1 MIKKIFLSGV
11 LIVLV
16 SFIAG
21 AEALALDSKELLTAQ
36 DIEEVTG
43 IQEIKSVPKNPQM
56 GAGGDLNFAQQDG
69 TIILIAMIQ
78 DSSMYDIWKNQEG
91 YFHASV
97 PDLGDEAFEGPGFGE
112 HRYILFFR
120 KGKKAFSLSSF
131 FNMGAG
137 GVPYLSQDQLRQLA
151 NIIISRL

>member
-1 MIKKIFLSGV
+1 MIKKVFLLGLLIILIFSIRSTRG
-11 LIVLV
+11 
-16 SFIAG
+16 F
-21 AEALALDSKELLTAQ
+21 DSKELITPQ
-36 DIEEVTG
+36 DVEEVTG
-43 IQEIKSVPKNPQM
+43 MQGIKTVPKNPQM

-78 DSSMYDIWKNQEG
+78 DSSLYETWKNQEG

-112 HRYILFFR
+112 YRNILIFS

-131 FNMGAG
+131 FNMAAG
-137 GVPYLSQDQLRQLA
+137 GGPYLSQDQLRQLA
-151 NIIISRL
+151 SIIISRL